1 MSDNETEQQAPS
13 SGGGDWT
20 AFLDDTS
27 GQTYYYNETT
37 GESRWDAPPGFDD
50 DGGGDVSAAAVNTD
64 NNDSQEAQDNDND
77 GITNSPQF
85 NVGDDNED
93 DDDDADDDGI
103 TRSPPMYNEDQS
115 AIEGATGEDKEAEQQ
130 EEQQQQ
136 QQVEEEEAAVVA
148 DGEEIGGGWIA
159 YHDAEGRVYYANSET
174 GETQWEIPTVV
185 VADGDVSKQSDD
197 GEEGATASQDE
208 EGQPIDDTEDEPTM
222 DAAAVAEQFL
232 QGQDAI
238 MEDSVLEHI
247 ATLISELGNVAGKK
261 ALQYLVQGYQG
272 DTAMCG
278 LMGLWLAELKSSRAA
293 ASSSSSGKPR
303 PTIARSTTTDVR
315 DNTVFQEGAADA
327 ARDVVESVIN
337 RLARE
342 RFTTN
347 GGDAIM
353 KLTKKQAAF
362 VDEMIKSDRWRKML
376 IDLSA
381 SNKDSKLF
389 MYCLQTISNLGHH
402 REIANRID
410 QSDYFGVFNSLLRS
424 ELSVAGKLAVAGY
437 DGYKADG
444 KSNESLTSGQIE
456 TLTSD
461 LRRTCTATS
470 YTYLYAMVV
479 LQELIKDAKD
489 SNNES
494 LRKACQKWE
503 RLKEELEEEMMK
515 PVSTGT
521 TFQRK
526 RRIDVALAMSDLVQR
541 QRRRIDPT
549 SDEAGNRSPVP
560 SNIASK
566 NNLADAL
573 DSAIVVML
581 TKSSLGNQVDKD
593 MAENILKFA
602 YGGSTERIGD
612 LLIKHPFTITTLLHN
627 LFGTK
632 RIRQLETRLKCARLI
647 ALAVAA
653 SERAAR
659 SQQEGIT
666 VSNEDSLSQIVLKGS
681 QLCEQVENM
690 VSFTAI
696 DSVEEG
702 QETSAGRQLSAM
714 CIKYPVIAQGALIWA
729 KELASNPDFVTTAAY
744 PTLAPCILCLVRII
758 SLHHPLARPAALEL
772 SLIFIGHSNSDISHQ
787 KMESI
792 KEQCLRLMLLLS
804 AQGLCIEVISAV
816 KDKLRKNGSSE
827 LDSALIRYFVSGLLD
842 TVQTPLTAPFCNSF
856 CELLVERQ
864 CVDALK
870 SQHFENGRRAQIIQ
884 LINQVETDGKRIDE
898 RFWTNVRPMLT
909 AVKSVY
915 SAGEVLN

>member
-1 MSDNETEQQAPS
+1 
-13 SGGGDWT
+13 
-20 AFLDDTS
+20 
-27 GQTYYYNETT
+27 
-37 GESRWDAPPGFDD
+37 
-50 DGGGDVSAAAVNTD
+50 
-64 NNDSQEAQDNDND
+64 
-77 GITNSPQF
+77 
-85 NVGDDNED
+85 
-93 DDDDADDDGI
+93 
-103 TRSPPMYNEDQS
+103 
-115 AIEGATGEDKEAEQQ
+115 
-130 EEQQQQ
+130 
-136 QQVEEEEAAVVA
+136 
-148 DGEEIGGGWIA
+148 
-159 YHDAEGRVYYANSET
+159 
-174 GETQWEIPTVV
+174 
-185 VADGDVSKQSDD
+185 
-197 GEEGATASQDE
+197 
-208 EGQPIDDTEDEPTM
+208 
-222 DAAAVAEQFL
+222 
-232 QGQDAI
+232 
-238 MEDSVLEHI
+238 
-247 ATLISELGNVAGKK
+247 
-261 ALQYLVQGYQG
+261 
-272 DTAMCG
+272 
-278 LMGLWLAELKSSRAA
+278 
-293 ASSSSSGKPR
+293 
-303 PTIARSTTTDVR
+303 
-315 DNTVFQEGAADA
+315 
-327 ARDVVESVIN
+327 
-337 RLARE
+337 
-342 RFTTN
+342 
-347 GGDAIM
+347 
-353 KLTKKQAAF
+353 
-362 VDEMIKSDRWRKML
+362 
-376 IDLSA
+376 
-381 SNKDSKLF
+381 
-389 MYCLQTISNLGHH
+389 
-402 REIANRID
+402 
-410 QSDYFGVFNSLLRS
+410 
-424 ELSVAGKLAVAGY
+424 
-437 DGYKADG
+437 
-444 KSNESLTSGQIE
+444 
-456 TLTSD
+456 
-461 LRRTCTATS
+461 
-470 YTYLYAMVV
+470 
-479 LQELIKDAKD
+479 
-489 SNNES
+489 
-494 LRKACQKWE
+494 
-503 RLKEELEEEMMK
+503 
-515 PVSTGT
+515 
-521 TFQRK
+521 
-526 RRIDVALAMSDLVQR
+526 VALAMSDLVQR

-549 SDEAGNRSPVP
+549 SDEADNRSPVP

-842 TVQTPLTAPFCNSF
+842 TVQTPLTVPFCNSF
-856 CELLVERQ
+856 CGLLVERQ

-884 LINQVETDGKRIDE
+884 LINQVETDGKRSDE
-898 RFWTNVRPMLT
+898 RFWANVRPMLT

>member
-1 MSDNETEQQAPS
+1 MADDDDDDDDDAEQQPS
-13 SGGGDWT
+13 GRTIGDWT
-20 AFLDDTS
+20 AFQDDES

-37 GESRWDAPPGFDD
+37 GDSRWDAPPGFDD
-50 DGGGDVSAAAVNTD
+50 ADNGESAAGGDGAVEESS
-64 NNDSQEAQDNDND
+64 NNDDNKQDDDTD
-77 GITNSPQF
+77 GIITKSPEF
-85 NVGDDNED
+85 NMGDDPDDVAED
-93 DDDDADDDGI
+93 DDDDDDDDDGI
-103 TRSPPMYNEDQS
+103 TRSPPMNNEV
-115 AIEGATGEDKEAEQQ
+115 
-130 EEQQQQ
+130 
-136 QQVEEEEAAVVA
+136 VEEEEEPSTADAEEEVVA
-148 DGEEIGGGWIA
+148 DGEEIGDGWIA
-159 YHDAEGRVYYANSET
+159 YHDAEGRIYYANSET
-174 GETQWEIPTVV
+174 GETQWERPTV
-185 VADGDVSKQSDD
+185 AGDAPKQSDGKEATTGAAALSKHDD
-197 GEEGATASQDE
+197 GQLKEDKEEEQT
-208 EGQPIDDTEDEPTM
+208 I
-222 DAAAVAEQFL
+222 DAAAIAEQFL
-232 QGQDAI
+232 QEQDAI
-238 MEDSVLEHI
+238 MEESVLEHI
-247 ATLISELGNVAGKK
+247 STLFNEVGNVAGKK
-261 ALQYLVQGYQG
+261 AKQYLVQGYQG

-293 ASSSSSGKPR
+293 VLGKPR
-303 PTIARSTTTDVR
+303 PNAALQNDAH
-315 DNTVFQEGAADA
+315 DKNMFQEGADA
-327 ARDVVESVIN
+327 ARDVVESVVN
-337 RLARE
+337 RIARE

-424 ELSVAGKLAVAGY
+424 ELSVVGKLAVAGY
-437 DGYKADG
+437 DGYSATG
-444 KSNESLTSGQIE
+444 TPRGISSGQIE
-456 TLTSD
+456 TLTSE
-461 LRRTCTATS
+461 LRRTCTTTS

-479 LQELIKDAKD
+479 LQELIKDAKK
-489 SNNES
+489 SNDES
-494 LRKACQKWE
+494 LQKACQKWE
-503 RLKEELEEEMMK
+503 RLREELEEEMMK

-549 SDEAGNRSPVP
+549 SDDANNHLPVP
-560 SNIASK
+560 SSIASK

-573 DSAIVVML
+573 DSAIVTML
-581 TKSSLGNQVDKD
+581 TKTSLGNQVDKD
-593 MAENILKFA
+593 MAEHILKFA

-612 LLIKHPFTITTLLHN
+612 LLIKHPFTITTLLRN

-647 ALAVAA
+647 ALAVTA

-659 SQQEGIT
+659 SQKEGTIS
-666 VSNEDSLSQIVLKGS
+666 VSNEDALSQIVLKGS
-681 QLCEQVENM
+681 QLCEQAENM

-702 QETSAGRQLSAM
+702 HETSTGRQLSAM

-744 PTLAPCILCLVRII
+744 PTLAPCILCLARII

-772 SLIFIGHSNSDISHQ
+772 TLVFIGHSNCDISHQ

-816 KDKLRKNGSSE
+816 MGKLQKNGSSE

-842 TVQTPLTAPFCNSF
+842 TVQPPLSEPFCNSF
-856 CELLVERQ
+856 GGLLVERQ

-870 SQHFENGRRAQIIQ
+870 SQHFEKGRRAQLIQ
-884 LINQVETDGKRIDE
+884 LINQIETQAA
-898 RFWTNVRPMLT
+898 WTDVQPLLST
-909 AVKSVY
+909 VKSVY

>member
-1 MSDNETEQQAPS
+1 MLYNCNLPMADAEQAT
-13 SGGGDWT
+13 SGRTIGDWT
-20 AFLDDTS
+20 AFLDDES

-37 GESRWDAPPGFDD
+37 GESRWDAPPGFEDAND
-50 DGGGDVSAAAVNTD
+50 NDQDAGDASALSKD
-64 NNDSQEAQDNDND
+64 IDSQEAHSDDYD
-77 GITNSPQF
+77 GITKSPQF
-85 NVGDDNED
+85 NVGGDAED
-93 DDDDADDDGI
+93 DDDGI
-103 TRSPPMYNEDQS
+103 TRSPPMYNEDEA
-115 AIEGATGEDKEAEQQ
+115 AIEGGTEEGGGKDAEQ
-130 EEQQQQ
+130 
-136 QQVEEEEAAVVA
+136 EEEEVAVA

-174 GETQWEIPTVV
+174 GETQWERPAVA
-185 VADGDVSKQSDD
+185 ADGEVSKQPD
-197 GEEGATASQDE
+197 GEEGAVAYDDDAQGSEDKE
-208 EGQPIDDTEDEPTM
+208 EEPTL
-222 DAAAVAEQFL
+222 DAATVAEQFL

-238 MEDSVLEHI
+238 MEDSVLDNI
-247 ATLISELGNVAGKK
+247 ATLINELGNVAGKK
-261 ALQYLVQGYQG
+261 AQQYLVQGYQG

-293 ASSSSSGKPR
+293 AVGKSR
-303 PTIARSTTTDVR
+303 PSAASKNIAH
-315 DNTVFQEGAADA
+315 DNNVFEEGADA
-327 ARDVVESVIN
+327 ARDVVESVVN

-389 MYCLQTISNLGHH
+389 MYCLQTMSNLGHH

-424 ELSVAGKLAVAGY
+424 ELSVVGKLAVAGY
-437 DGYKADG
+437 DGYKKDG
-444 KSNESLTSGQIE
+444 TSEGKSSNESLTSGQIE
-456 TLTSD
+456 TLTAD

-470 YTYLYAMVV
+470 YTYLYAMIV
-479 LQELIKDAKD
+479 LQELIKDAQEGEDD
-489 SNNES
+489 S
-494 LRKACQKWE
+494 LQKACQKWE
-503 RLKEELEEEMMK
+503 RLREELEEEMMK

-541 QRRRIDPT
+541 QRRRLDPS
-549 SDEAGNRSPVP
+549 SDDAINHVDVP
-560 SNIASK
+560 SNVAQK

-573 DSAIVVML
+573 DSAIVALL
-581 TKSSLGNQVDKD
+581 TKTSLGNQVDKD

-627 LFGTK
+627 LFGAK
-632 RIRQLETRLKCARLI
+632 RIRQLETRLKCARLV
-647 ALAVAA
+647 ALAVTA
-653 SERAAR
+653 SERAVR
-659 SQQEGIT
+659 SQQDGIT
-666 VSNEDSLSQIVLKGS
+666 VSNEDALSQIVLKGS

-702 QETSAGRQLSAM
+702 HETSAGRQLSAL

-729 KELASNPDFVTTAAY
+729 KGLASNPDFVTTAAY

-758 SLHHPLARPAALEL
+758 TLHHPLTRPAALEL
-772 SLIFIGHSNSDISHQ
+772 SMIFIGHSNSDISHQ

-816 KDKLRKNGSSE
+816 QDKLRKNGSSE

-842 TVQTPLTAPFCNSF
+842 TVQPPLTVPFCNSF
-856 CELLVERQ
+856 FGLLLERQ

-870 SQHFENGRRAQIIQ
+870 SQHFEKRRRDEIIQ
-884 LINQVETDGKRIDE
+884 LINQVEGQGSE
-898 RFWTNVRPMLT
+898 ARFWSNVQQMLSN
-909 AVKSVY
+909 VKSVY
-915 SAGEVLN
+915 SAGEVLK